1 MKRYGIIIIIIL
13 LILNIVLFSNYE
25 KKVEIIEKKSVERV
39 YVEKNSDMI
48 NSMIKHIGLA
58 EETLESF
65 GFTNSEEALGFWAQ
79 GIIKRNG
86 VMQYTVMNK
95 DLKNEFKNYLALHN
109 NTSWITGD
117 DKVEVTDYKI
127 IYTNT
132 ISDKIKIYK
141 VKFHLVFED
150 KEEDWEVN
158 VTLTQEAENWVIESI
173 LM

>member
-1 MKRYGIIIIIIL
+1 MKKCVIIFIL
-13 LILNIVLFSNYE
+13 MLSNMVIFSGCE
-25 KKVEIIEKKSVERV
+25 KQVETIEKKSVERV
-39 YVEKNSDMI
+39 YVEKNSDII

-58 EETLESF
+58 EETLENF
-65 GFTNSEEALGFWAQ
+65 GFTDSEGALEFWAQ

-95 DLKNEFKNYLALHN
+95 NLKNDFKNYLALHN

-117 DKVEVTDYKI
+117 DNVEVVDYKI
-127 IYTNT
+127 LNTNAL
-132 ISDKIKIYK
+132 SDKIIIYR

-150 KEEDWEVN
+150 KEEDREVN
-158 VTLTQEAENWVIESI
+158 VTLTQEDENWVIESI